1 MRSFRSWWLIV
12 RKNVDYREGQNPRRI
27 LDQMTQSLPARIV
40 ADVRA
45 RLDDGTLS
53 PGDRVEST
61 RTLARQL
68 GVSRG
73 SVVTAYE
80 QLVGEGFLTA
90 DRGGTRVNPD
100 LPARRVRTAAPRPQP
115 LREASLLS
123 PGVPDTTELA
133 THTWRAAWRMAAAEP
148 TAHPAPGSARLRRQ
162 IADHVRLTRSVTVTA
177 DNVVVTAGARD
188 GLRTIMGVTEGP
200 VGVDDPGFPT
210 LHAIPRA
217 LGREVVP
224 VTADAQGMSIDA
236 LAAADPSVV
245 LVMPNHLYPTGAQMT
260 AGRRIELIDWARGSG
275 ALIVED
281 DYDSELR
288 PAHAALAGLDEHAVL
303 LGSFAKT
310 LTPALG
316 LGYLIVPD
324 HLVEAAGAATA
335 PVSGVVQ
342 DAMANFMAEDGLRRH
357 TAKMRR
363 IYRRRRRIVSEILPG
378 AVAMDGGL
386 HAVIEVADRG
396 VEERVVKRCRQAGFG
411 VAGLADYWTTA
422 DRGGV
427 VLGVGGLDDDR
438 LRTAL
443 QRLAALV
450 SEQR

>member
-1 MRSFRSWWLIV
+1 
-12 RKNVDYREGQNPRRI
+12 
-27 LDQMTQSLPARIV
+27 MTQSLPARIV
-40 ADVRA
+40 GLVHE
-45 RLDDGTLS
+45 RLDDGTLG
-53 PGDRVEST
+53 PGDRLEST
-61 RTLARQL
+61 RTLAKQM

-80 QLVGEGFLTA
+80 QLVGEGFLVA

-100 LPARRVRTAAPRPQP
+100 LPARRARTAVRRERP
-115 LREASLLS
+115 AATLLA
-123 PGVPDTTELA
+123 PGVPDTGELA

-148 TAHPAPGSARLRRQ
+148 AAHPAPGSRRLRQQ
-162 IADHVRLTRSVTVTA
+162 IADHVRRTRSVSVTA
-177 DNVVVTAGARD
+177 DNVVITAGARD

-210 LHAIPRA
+210 LHAVPRA

-224 VTADAQGMSIDA
+224 VAADAEGMSVAA
-236 LAAADPSVV
+236 LDEANPSVV
-245 LVMPNHLYPTGAQMT
+245 LVMPNHLYPTGTQMP
-260 AGRRIELIDWARGSG
+260 ASRRLELIEWARASG

-288 PAHAALAGLDEHAVL
+288 PAHPALAGLDEHAVL

-316 LGYLIVPD
+316 LGFLIVPD
-324 HLVEAAGAATA
+324 HLVEATGAATA

-363 IYRRRRRIVSEILPG
+363 IYRRRRRIVAEVLPE

-396 VEERVVKRCRQAGFG
+396 VEERVVSRCRAHGFG
-411 VAGLADYWTTA
+411 VAGLADYWTTSE
-422 DRGGV
+422 RGGV
-427 VLGVGGLDDDR
+427 VLGVGGLDDAR

-443 QRLAALV
+443 ERLAGLV
-450 SEQR
+450 RG